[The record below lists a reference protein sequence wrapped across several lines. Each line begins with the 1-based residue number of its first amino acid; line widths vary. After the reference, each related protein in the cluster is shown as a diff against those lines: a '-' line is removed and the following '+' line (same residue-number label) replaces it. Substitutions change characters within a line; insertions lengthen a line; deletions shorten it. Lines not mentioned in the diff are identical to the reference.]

1 MGDELRR
8 KNTMSEQS
16 KSRFILVFL
25 REEGTGITSFGLKSK
40 GVEYSGIDS
49 ESPSGG
55 GCYSS
60 GYPQ

>member
-25 REEGTGITSFGLKSK
+25 REEGTRITSFGLKSK
-40 GVEYSGIDS
+40 SGARGS
-49 ESPSGG
+49 VSL
-55 GCYSS
+55 
-60 GYPQ
+60 